1 MERIA
6 FVVMANRHS
15 GKSRT
20 WYDLFGRKVSKGRKK
35 LMFNKK
41 EFATVYVLSASSE
54 EKRVSLSSRLG
65 SQRPKILL
73 LSIQYIQSGYES
85 FNFLIEEGYDIRC
98 IWLNPGFNDVSK
110 KPEFDHLGLVPY
122 LLFRGVTLAIQSGK
136 GRTKERVAAI
146 RETIYGWAS
155 FRKLIEYKKQ

>member
-1 MERIA
+1 MEKIA
-6 FVVMANRHS
+6 FVVMAHRHS
-15 GKSRT
+15 GKSTT
-20 WYDLFGRKVSKGRKK
+20 WYKLFGSNVSKGWKR
-35 LMFNKK
+35 LFFNTR
-41 EFATVYVLSASSE
+41 EFAWAYVLSASSE
-54 EKRVSLSSRLG
+54 EKGVSLHSRLG
-65 SQRPKILL
+65 DERPEILL
-73 LSIQYIQSGYES
+73 LSIQYTHAGYQS
-85 FNFLIEEGYDIRC
+85 FDFLIGEGYDIRC